1 MTLTQIMQALMQIV
15 FGTRLS
21 AQGVLPGGFGTA
33 NEDLFMSARNTFAA
47 TRRSHTILKWLKE
60 GDSVTI
66 DRVSDTFG
74 VKYPQARED
83 LKLLEEIYDLTTA
96 REGRTKVWRWSGGE
110 DFSMS
115 IATAAA
121 LELGGVALDIFRDTP
136 HGEAIK
142 DLTEACRE
150 RLSRQQ
156 YEQMGRLSDA
166 LHLRRTWLP
175 VKAEE
180 ILEVVEDILDAI
192 VLRHGLHITYERADG
207 ERRAYEILPRR
218 LIWYTGR
225 LWLQAQETGQH
236 KLFDVAG
243 ISESQ
248 RVPWQSQEL
257 VQAGGGKDGKAVSP
271 DEDAAWAASGDPGL
285 YFKDSFGIYADN
297 YPVEDVE
304 LTVSGSWANYLRRY
318 RIHPSQQNVE
328 ESGGLRIYLRVGIC
342 PEFKSFLM
350 GIIPDFEVEKP
361 LELREEL
368 RLKSA
373 RWARKMAQLE
383 T

>member
-1 MTLTQIMQALMQIV
+1 
-15 FGTRLS
+15 
-21 AQGVLPGGFGTA
+21 
-33 NEDLFMSARNTFAA
+33 MSARNTFAA
-47 TRRSHTILKWLKE
+47 TRRSHTILQWLKE

-66 DRVSDTFG
+66 NRVSDTFG

-83 LKLLEEIYDLTTA
+83 LKLLEEIYKLTTA
-96 REGRTKVWRWSGGE
+96 REGRTKVWKWSGG
-110 DFSMS
+110 DDYSMS

-136 HGEAIK
+136 HGEAINE
-142 DLTEACRE
+142 LTEVCRE

-156 YEQMGRLSDA
+156 QEQMGRLSEA

-175 VKAEE
+175 VRGDEM
-180 ILEVVEDILDAI
+180 LESVEDILDAI
-192 VLRHGLHITYERADG
+192 VLKQGLHITYERADG
-207 ERRAYEILPRR
+207 EQRAYEILPRR
-218 LIWYTGR
+218 LIWYNGR
-225 LWLQAQETGQH
+225 LWLQAQEQGQH
-236 KLFDVAG
+236 KLFDVAAIG
-243 ISESQ
+243 ESE
-248 RVPWQSQEL
+248 RIPWHSPEL
-257 VQAGGGKDGKAVSP
+257 VRASNGKDGKVLP
-271 DEDAAWAASGDPGL
+271 NGEDDAFAGLDDPAT
-285 YFKDSFGIYADN
+285 YFEHAFGIYADN

-328 ESGGLRIYLRVGIC
+328 LEEGLRIHLRVGLC

-350 GIIPDFEVEKP
+350 GLIPDFEVDKP

-373 RWARKMAQLE
+373 RWARKMAQLDS
-383 T
+383 